1 MRTAYRRFPDDLDVA
16 ALFAEALMNVTPW
29 QMWDLPTGEPPRART
44 PSSAAR
50 CSSARSQH
58 PRRGRHPGIL
68 HMYIHL
74 MEMSPTPEAASEAAD
89 LLRDLVPDAGH
100 LRHMPSHIDVLTG
113 DYRAVIDANQAAY
126 RGRREVRRRR
136 AA

>member
-1 MRTAYRRFPDDLDVA
+1 M
-16 ALFAEALMNVTPW
+16 
-29 QMWDLPTGEPPRART
+29 
-44 PSSAAR
+44 
-50 CSSARSQH
+50 
-58 PRRGRHPGIL
+58 HPGIL

-74 MEMSPTPEAASEAAD
+74 MEMSPTPEAASEAGD

-126 RGRREVRRRR
+126 EADQRYVDGR
-136 AA
+136 AAS